1 MSNTKNTDLEKKKA
15 EARLSDFIRNLK
27 ISSIVIVD
35 DARKVTSEDMK
46 RIREELEKSER
57 GHEGHL

>member
-27 ISSIVIVD
+27 INAIVIVD

-46 RIREELEKSER
+46 RIHEELEMNER